1 MKDWNEMTIDELLD
15 AGVTPEKIGSYAA
28 EYYAT
33 VKAKQKK
40 VKEAREA
47 AVKALDEYFK
57 IKGIE
62 VRSDL
67 GYTDQILSRW
77 LKML

>member
-33 VKAKQKK
+33 VKAKQKR

-47 AVKALDEYFK
+47 AVKALDEYVK
-57 IKGIE
+57 IKGVE

-67 GYTDQILSRW
+67 GYTDQVLSRW

>member
-33 VKAKQKK
+33 VKAEQKK
-40 VKEAREA
+40 IKDAREA
-47 AVKALDEYFK
+47 AVDALNEYFK
-57 IKGIE
+57 VKGVK

-67 GYTDQILSRW
+67 GYTDQILARW
-77 LKML
+77 LEML